1 MTEDFKPGT
10 RPLLR
15 LAGLDA
21 DRAFVS
27 RDDEI
32 HVIWTVASVLL
43 MRFHLHPDVEARRE
57 AGINDAQVVAAL
69 RAALP
74 EHFGDEAG
82 GYIAWALIYYGC
94 RQKPTLASLHP
105 WERLMFEWQERR
117 GSAPRIALMLRQG
130 GLDRPLEPAT
140 LEAVDRWINLP
151 ASALGNA
158 SGTVL
163 PRHLQVRRK
172 LGP

>member
-1 MTEDFKPGT
+1 MIEDFKPGT

-21 DRAFVS
+21 ERAFVS
-27 RDDEI
+27 RDDEN
-32 HVIWTVASVLL
+32 HAIWTVASVLL
-43 MRFHLHPDVEARRE
+43 MRFHLHPDAEARRE
-57 AGINDAQVVAAL
+57 SGINDAQVVAAL

-82 GYIAWALIYYGC
+82 GYIAWALVYYGC

-105 WERLMFEWQERR
+105 WERLMFEWQERK
-117 GSAPRIALMLRQG
+117 GSAPRIALMLRQA
-130 GLDRPLEPAT
+130 GLDRPLDSAT
-140 LEAVDRWINLP
+140 LEAVDRWIGLP

-158 SGTVL
+158 SPIIKAL
-163 PRHLQVRRK
+163 ARAAEEHEQ
-172 LGP
+172 